1 VLLALEEV
9 DGDLSDNQAAFQE
22 ALANVEFQNPM
33 GANVRL
39 DDNRQAISDIFLTRV
54 VNDGGTMRTEA
65 FGTTEGVTQTMGMD
79 EEEFLALG
87 SPSRDNPD
95 CPPGLVIEARRSDSD
110 IPSRPGEGRGSGS
123 RSIQRTRS

>member
-9 DGDLSDNQAAFQE
+9 EGDLSDGQEAFQE
-22 ALANVEFQNPM
+22 ALANLEFQNPM

-39 DDNRQAISDIFLTRV
+39 DENRQAISDIFLTRV
-54 VNDGGTMRTEA
+54 VNDDGTMRTEA

-79 EEEFLALG
+79 QEEFLALG

-95 CPPGLVIEARRSDSD
+95 CPPAG
-110 IPSRPGEGRGSGS
+110 
-123 RSIQRTRS
+123 T